1 MVSSRKLNNSSTENS
16 LKAIGN
22 EPRAIKPRGA
32 PTPRRSGSAAGFLF
46 VVILVGLLGYV
57 LGRVIYSA
65 GMVEW
70 RLSIWESIAI
80 SAIFVTLRAIDRIVF
95 GYVVDRNGTKRR

>member
-1 MVSSRKLNNSSTENS
+1 MVSSRKLNNSSPENS

-22 EPRAIKPRGA
+22 EPRATKPRGA
-32 PTPRRSGSAAGFLF
+32 PTPRRSGSAAGFVF
-46 VVILVGLLGYV
+46 VVILVGLLGHV

-70 RLSIWESIAI
+70 RLSIWESITI
-80 SAIFVTLRAIDRIVF
+80 SAIFVTLRTIDRIVF
-95 GYVVDRNGTKRR
+95 GYVVDRNSTKRK

>member
-1 MVSSRKLNNSSTENS
+1 MVSSRKLNNSSPEDV
-16 LKAIGN
+16 LKTIRN

-32 PTPRRSGSAAGFLF
+32 PTPRRSGSAAGFLL
-46 VVILVGLLGYV
+46 VVVLVGLLGFV
-57 LGRVIYSA
+57 LGQVIHSA

-95 GYVVDRNGTKRR
+95 GYVDRNGTKRS